1 MVPQDEIS
9 RLIERVA
16 LRDRAAFDALY
27 LHTSAKLF
35 GVALRLLKNR
45 ADAEDVLQDVYVRIW
60 QRADRY
66 QVSEAS
72 PMSWLITVARHAS
85 IDRLRSRPVRGDPLD
100 EGAALADGQPGPEDN
115 AILTSERRRI
125 EDCLDELDDD
135 RADAVRA
142 AYLEGYS
149 YKELALRHDVPLNT
163 MRTWLRRSLAKLRDC
178 LDQ

>member
-1 MVPQDEIS
+1 M
-9 RLIERVA
+9 IERVA
-16 LRDRAAFDALY
+16 QRDRAAFDTLY

-35 GVALRLLKNR
+35 GVAIRLLRDR

-66 QVSEAS
+66 RVSQAS
-72 PMSWLITVARHAS
+72 PMSWLITIARHAA
-85 IDRLRSRPVRGDPLD
+85 IDRLRARPTRTAPLE
-100 EGAALADGQPGPEDN
+100 EGAIVTDGAPGPEEN
-115 AILTSERRRI
+115 AIHTSERRRI
-125 EDCLDELDDD
+125 EGCLAELDGA

-142 AYLEGYS
+142 AYVEGYS
-149 YKELALRHDVPLNT
+149 YKELAERHDVPLNT